1 MYSVYVS
8 MWYKASAE
16 VTAVGYM
23 SVVES
28 SVLRASTNISSC
40 VSWEYMPGDH
50 NPEVQANVK
59 IKSLVKSMTH
69 WLHSLSHVIDS
80 NEYSLYMVFIC
91 GFVSVELP
99 TAEFL
104 MKIMLQCS
112 SIYL

>member
-1 MYSVYVS
+1 
-8 MWYKASAE
+8 MWYLASAE
-16 VTAVGYM
+16 VTAGGNV

-28 SVLRASTNISSC
+28 PVLRASTNTSSC
-40 VSWEYMPGDH
+40 VFPEYMPGDH

-59 IKSLVKSMTH
+59 IKSLVKSMTR
-69 WLHSLSHVIDS
+69 WLHSTSHVIDS

-104 MKIMLQCS
+104 MKIMFQCS
-112 SIYL
+112 SICL